1 MGTARG
7 IDLDRMQQLAEA
19 LIAAPSPNLP
29 GDERAVAGVLT
40 EALEARGLPVP
51 RTIAKEAE
59 RPNLLTTIDFG
70 PGGRHLCLC
79 GHMDTKPVGP
89 AEWDTDPFKPT
100 VEGGRLYGLGA
111 CDMKAALAA
120 IIEAAATLDE
130 VAGGRL
136 SLLFTA
142 DEEHMAVYGARF
154 LAESQALE
162 ADAVVIGEPGGMEHD
177 WDRLHLLSRG
187 IANFTL
193 HVFGDQGHS
202 SLSDQ
207 KPMVN
212 ASLNMARLLLACSE
226 EFRPEARPHPLV
238 PRGPTINP
246 GVKVSGGVNFGV
258 FPGHATF
265 SCDVRTLPGMSRA
278 DFEADIQRW
287 LKEQEEKIPDLRARI
302 EFEPEPSGWLPAT
315 EVTDDAPLV
324 EAVAESLRE
333 ALGGVPP
340 TAAFPGTTDA
350 AWLQGVAG
358 IPTLPA
364 VGPGLLENAHRAN
377 EFVSLAALEKAPAI
391 YAGIAR
397 RFCPDQT
404 RKTRSRSA

>member
-1 MGTARG
+1 LGTARG
-7 IDLDRMQQLAEA
+7 IDLDRMQRLAEA

-29 GDERAVAGVLT
+29 GDERAVAKVVT
-40 EALEARGLPVP
+40 DALEERGLPAP
-51 RTIAKEAE
+51 RRIAKEEE
-59 RPNLLTTIDFG
+59 RPNLLSTIDFG
-70 PGGRHLCLC
+70 PGGGHLCLC
-79 GHMDTKPVGP
+79 GHMDTKPVGS
-89 AEWDTDPFKPT
+89 AEWDIDPFEPT
-100 VEGGRLYGLGA
+100 VEGDRLYGLGA

-120 IIEAAATLDE
+120 IIEAAASLDD
-130 VAGGRL
+130 VPRGRL

-142 DEEHMAVYGARF
+142 DEEYMAVNGARF

-162 ADAVVIGEPGGMEHD
+162 ADAVVIAEPGGMDHD

-212 ASLNMARLLLACSE
+212 ASLNMARLLVACSE
-226 EFRPEARPHPLV
+226 EFRPRARAHPLV
-238 PRGPTINP
+238 PGGPTINP

-258 FPGHATF
+258 FPGHASF

-278 DFEADIQRW
+278 DFERDIEEW
-287 LKEQEEKIPDLRARI
+287 LKQQEENIPDLRARI
-302 EFEPEPSGWLPAT
+302 EFEPEPAGWLPAT
-315 EVTDDAPLV
+315 EVDGDAPLV
-324 EAVAESLRE
+324 GAVADSLRE
-333 ALGGVPP
+333 TLGSAPP
-340 TAAFPGTTDA
+340 VAAFPGTTDA

-377 EFVSLAALEKAPAI
+377 EFVSLAALEKAPPI

-397 RFCPDQT
+397 RFCPRQLGESG
-404 RKTRSRSA
+404 SRST